1 MDVLQKELVNDV
13 HDSHELIGPDGICT
27 QPNNADYW
35 TNFIS
40 QLDRKHQEDVNRNR
54 EQFSERFANA
64 MESKR
69 IEYEQKLGEKES
81 IHESVVVCIQD
92 ELDSERHHALTLQTN
107 HALTIQAYHE
117 NQERATA
124 MISELQTNHAL
135 TIQAYHENQE
145 RATAMISELQ
155 SRLSLFY
162 QIDAAKSLANH
173 TAEMLHHIDN
183 MSFNMQKERPFDKRA
198 SLLVKDMKESL
209 LLKTPENHEK
219 LIFISEVMCRLG
231 FRFTREEL
239 GRIGHPISTRFR
251 SLTGEFPSKHAQFV
265 DGHVTFVNSYTQAS
279 EFIIREELQ
288 KAWAKKQ
295 QHDGTMM
302 MP

>member
-1 MDVLQKELVNDV
+1 
-13 HDSHELIGPDGICT
+13 
-27 QPNNADYW
+27 
-35 TNFIS
+35 
-40 QLDRKHQEDVNRNR
+40 
-54 EQFSERFANA
+54 
-64 MESKR
+64 
-69 IEYEQKLGEKES
+69 
-81 IHESVVVCIQD
+81 
-92 ELDSERHHALTLQTN
+92 
-107 HALTIQAYHE
+107 
-117 NQERATA
+117 
-124 MISELQTNHAL
+124 
-135 TIQAYHENQE
+135 
-145 RATAMISELQ
+145 
-155 SRLSLFY
+155 
-162 QIDAAKSLANH
+162 
-173 TAEMLHHIDN
+173 
-183 MSFNMQKERPFDKRA
+183 MQKERPFDKRA

-265 DGHVTFVNSYTQAS
+265 DSHVTFVNSYTQAS